1 MTSPAA
7 WMLVTN
13 AGATGMAVALSAR
26 IGEGTR
32 GNAVRRIGVRDG
44 SADIRM
50 SAEIGTRLAYD
61 ILHREKYLD
70 RQVVAAF
77 EARSSLANVHGRSAE
92 IAFALAAVRSAPNS
106 RPNGFPSVA
115 ATGMLGD
122 DGAIQ
127 PVEQLAE
134 KVAAALD
141 ALPADSAVLFPAG
154 NAGDLPA
161 DIRRQA
167 AARRIA
173 LMPSARLEEALRH
186 LGLAISQTWLD
197 SPFRGLEPFEF
208 RHSAI
213 FFGREKEIDDI
224 LSLMHRRADKGQ
236 ATVLVQGPSGSG
248 KSSLVLA
255 GVLPALMRRGT
266 HAGDANRYR
275 WGVLRPRDAKPDV
288 DAAREREG
296 FVRALQGAWCHDEP
310 GGISTRLRAGDPV
323 GRLDADLLLA
333 WLDAGYA
340 QVDADAASGPAGNAT
355 GAAAGTRYVLVLDQL
370 EEWFAAPF
378 QSATVAELLDALARL
393 AGRGVWLVATLTNAA
408 APRFAAHAALAASF
422 GIEGQYALSQGR
434 GPADLD
440 AVIRAPAK
448 AAGLRFETGLDTE
461 IFAAA
466 SGGGAD
472 ALPLLEL
479 LLTEL
484 YERRDPA
491 RNE

>member
-1 MTSPAA
+1 MTSPTA

-13 AGATGMAVALSAR
+13 AGATGMAVALTAR

-92 IAFALAAVRSAPNS
+92 LAFAIAFALASVRSPLS
-106 RPNGFPSVA
+106 GRPNGYPSVA

-134 KVAAALD
+134 KVAAALA

-296 FVRALQGAWCHDEP
+296 FVRALQGAWGHDEP
-310 GGISTRLRAGDPV
+310 GGIPARLRAGDPV

-333 WLDAGYA
+333 WLDVRYA

-355 GAAAGTRYVLVLDQL
+355 GADAGTRYVLVLDQL

-378 QSATVAELLDALARL
+378 QSATVAELFDVLARL
-393 AGRGVWLVATLTNAA
+393 AGRGVWLIATLTNAA
-408 APRFAAHAALAASF
+408 TPRFAEHAALAASF

-448 AAGLRFETGLDTE
+448 AAGLRFETGL
-461 IFAAA
+461 
-466 SGGGAD
+466 
-472 ALPLLEL
+472 
-479 LLTEL
+479 
-484 YERRDPA
+484 
-491 RNE
+491 